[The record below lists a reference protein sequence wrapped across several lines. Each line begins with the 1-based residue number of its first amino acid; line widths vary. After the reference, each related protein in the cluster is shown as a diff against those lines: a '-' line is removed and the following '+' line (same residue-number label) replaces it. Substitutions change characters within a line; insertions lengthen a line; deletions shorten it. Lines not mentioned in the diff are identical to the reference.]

1 MAVRIEKLYACT
13 LAILTD
19 IPLLS
24 RMDEKRRRERERERE
39 TETDRQTGTGT
50 ERQTDRQTD
59 RQTQDR
65 EQTETEIFRFR
76 RFIDNSLLSPFR
88 GGWSGVGRLSQTQ
101 NQTAHVHILNIMDI
115 PPCYFENLIAICS
128 VCHRYWHTCHESK
141 G

>member
-39 TETDRQTGTGT
+39 TETDRQTETGT

-59 RQTQDR
+59 KHKTENRQRQRYSDS
-65 EQTETEIFRFR
+65 
-76 RFIDNSLLSPFR
+76 DGLLI
-88 GGWSGVGRLSQTQ
+88 
-101 NQTAHVHILNIMDI
+101 TA
-115 PPCYFENLIAICS
+115 S
-128 VCHRYWHTCHESK
+128 
-141 G
+141 